1 MNKKDLWLL
10 SELFYPDETS
20 TAFLLTRI
28 AKKLGDKYN
37 VRVICPREIYD
48 EEKKPSGEIDL
59 SAIQII
65 RVKTSSINKNSSF
78 LKILWKDFKTG
89 IILSHNLY
97 KRSQKG
103 DKVLVVTIPAL
114 LLPMVAIVKKIKKL
128 SLSVI
133 VCDVFPENTIPAG
146 IIKSPKSISYRIIK
160 KIFDKSYAA
169 ADRLIA
175 IGRDMKDVL
184 NGKIGDN
191 NSLKIS
197 IIENWAEQYIL
208 DSNCNCDDLT
218 KVNML
223 FAGNLGRVQGL
234 DKLAECIGES
244 KNSDTRFLFRGTGAM
259 KEFLE
264 EFANKHSESTIEV
277 GGSFKREEQP
287 MIFRETHM
295 AFITLSPDMY
305 GLGVPSKSYNL
316 MAAGKAL
323 IFIGPKDSE
332 IWRVVK
338 ENDIGYCFEWSQT
351 KEIIEFFD
359 SLSLEMLPSIIEKGR
374 KAKLIAKQLYSES
387 IILNKYVETI

>member
-1 MNKKDLWLL
+1 
-10 SELFYPDETS
+10 
-20 TAFLLTRI
+20 
-28 AKKLGDKYN
+28 
-37 VRVICPREIYD
+37 
-48 EEKKPSGEIDL
+48 
-59 SAIQII
+59 
-65 RVKTSSINKNSSF
+65 
-78 LKILWKDFKTG
+78 
-89 IILSHNLY
+89 
-97 KRSQKG
+97 
-103 DKVLVVTIPAL
+103 
-114 LLPMVAIVKKIKKL
+114 
-128 SLSVI
+128 
-133 VCDVFPENTIPAG
+133 
-146 IIKSPKSISYRIIK
+146 
-160 KIFDKSYAA
+160 
-169 ADRLIA
+169 
-175 IGRDMKDVL
+175 
-184 NGKIGDN
+184 
-191 NSLKIS
+191 
-197 IIENWAEQYIL
+197 
-208 DSNCNCDDLT
+208 
-218 KVNML
+218 
-223 FAGNLGRVQGL
+223 
-234 DKLAECIGES
+234 
-244 KNSDTRFLFRGTGAM
+244 M

-359 SLSLEMLPSIIEKGR
+359 SLSLKMLPSIIEKGR